1 MSLSVCSKH
10 VSSLSSPEYSWPTH
24 CSRPP
29 RRQTREKVQ
38 KIHHKSWGQRD
49 GWIRRESLR
58 LQLRK
63 SKRVLLKIL
72 LFRFSAQLNYFLRHK
87 KIKETG
93 SWHLPAFGWY
103 SMQWDVNWSKT
114 CGIFLWGTKTQPKLL
129 FFWYSTFMCIFSSKH
144 FFFFSWSKQPCQRL
158 YSHQLTKH
166 LGPWPQTVIFWMT
179 GERGKVQAEG
189 VTLLLMYQW
198 L

>member
-93 SWHLPAFGWY
+93 SWHVPAFGWY

-129 FFWYSTFMCIFSSKH
+129 FFDIALSCVYFLQNT
-144 FFFFSWSKQPCQRL
+144 FFFSWSKQPCQRL